1 MKDVIIVI
9 NYMVDAKV
17 IFKCPI
23 DYGDFPF
30 HSVICKLR
38 ITSFTKSNTSMVF
51 HSEKWSD
58 SEVKTRGYVVGVNYL
73 TGKDTVELSWDKDR
87 WFSIV
92 GIEIDLVSKY
102 GKYILIYFIPTT
114 MFTATSWV
122 SHLLPPTSYPART
135 SLLVTVF
142 LCQVGV
148 FTSALKDNPNSD
160 GGSHFCIL

>member
-1 MKDVIIVI
+1 
-9 NYMVDAKV
+9 MV
-17 IFKCPI
+17 FLS
-23 DYGDFPF
+23 DYWLN
-30 HSVICKLR
+30 SVIA
-38 ITSFTKSNTSMVF
+38 TN
-51 HSEKWSD
+51 
-58 SEVKTRGYVVGVNYL
+58 GYDVSVNYL
-73 TGKDTVELSWDKDR
+73 IGNDTVELSWNQEE
-87 WFSIV
+87 WYSIV
-92 GIEIDLVSKY
+92 GMKIDLVSKY

-160 GGSHFCIL
+160 GGFIFYTLKSYITVMY

>member
-1 MKDVIIVI
+1 
-9 NYMVDAKV
+9 MV
-17 IFKCPI
+17 FLS
-23 DYGDFPF
+23 DYWLN
-30 HSVICKLR
+30 SVIA
-38 ITSFTKSNTSMVF
+38 TT
-51 HSEKWSD
+51 
-58 SEVKTRGYVVGVNYL
+58 GYDVSVNYL
-73 TGKDTVELSWDKDR
+73 IGNDTVELSWNQEE
-87 WFSIV
+87 WYSIV
-92 GIEIDLVSKY
+92 GMKIDLVSKY

-114 MFTATSWV
+114 MFTAISWV